1 MLRIQDLLWDEWNE
15 QHVAR
20 HNVEPE
26 EVEEVAFQSSSRA
39 VRLGRGRYRIT
50 GQTES
55 GRYLTVFVDHMSSGV
70 FYPVTARDCTDGEI
84 WRLRRWRGD

>member
-1 MLRIQDLLWDEWNE
+1 MLRIRDLLWDEWNE

-26 EVEEVAFQSSSRA
+26 EVEDVALGSFSLA
-39 VRLGRGRYRIT
+39 VCVRRGRYRIT

-55 GRYLTVFVDHMSSGV
+55 GRYLTVFVDRVSNRV
-70 FYPVTARDCTDGEI
+70 FYAVTARDSTDREI
-84 WRLRRWRGD
+84 WRLRRWKGG